1 MAAPCRVVVSDVCSS
16 GDTVAVKVRANE
28 PTLGSMRFQAKL
40 SATITRRSD
49 QKFTYFYCDQLIP
62 LDVASSMVADFP
74 VAELQSLCGK
84 AAHATTSSERN
95 PDLLTRVLDS
105 SPVWAQAHAWFMSPA
120 FIADVLTTFEAEI
133 LRRYPWF
140 ARKAMKRHILNPKR
154 YYGQFQLALRHH
166 GSILSPH
173 TDDADKVLALIVY
186 LPQPGES
193 AEAGGTAFYVP
204 KSRNGE
210 RKVFG
215 RYTRLGWLVPLGL
228 RRLRNT
234 KLPTYDTNDALHLV
248 RDDLQFFDN
257 HYTKDFEA
265 SYRLGAAGGF
275 IKNQFSWHDLRL
287 DTFAQGGKRLS
298 LLVNVMM
305 RPSRLR
311 SLSNRV
317 IELLSRK

>member
-1 MAAPCRVVVSDVCSS
+1 MGFEARLSESI
-16 GDTVAVKVRANE
+16 TK
-28 PTLGSMRFQAKL
+28 RFNRTF
-40 SATITRRSD
+40 S
-49 QKFTYFYCDQLIP
+49 YFYCDQLIP
-62 LDVASSMVADFP
+62 AVVAEQLVADFP
-74 VAELQSLCGK
+74 VEELQTLCGN

-95 PDLLTRVLDS
+95 PELLARVLS
-105 SPVWAQAHAWFMSPA
+105 ASQVWAQAHEWFMSSA
-120 FIADVLTTFEAEI
+120 FVSDVLRTFEPEI
-133 LRRYPWF
+133 LGRYPWF
-140 ARKAMKRHILNPKR
+140 ARIALRRQILNPKR

-186 LPQPGES
+186 LPLPGTS
-193 AEAGGTAFYVP
+193 ADAGGTAFYVP
-204 KSRNGE
+204 KSRSGE

-215 RYTRLGWLVPLGL
+215 RYTRMGWLVPLGL

-234 KLPTYDTNDALHLV
+234 KLPTFESTEASRLV
-248 RDDLQFFDN
+248 SEDLQFFDS
-257 HYTKDFEA
+257 HYARDFEA
-265 SYRLGAAGGF
+265 PYRLGAAGGF

-287 DTFAQGGKRLS
+287 DSFATGGKRLS

-317 IELLSRK
+317 VELLNRK